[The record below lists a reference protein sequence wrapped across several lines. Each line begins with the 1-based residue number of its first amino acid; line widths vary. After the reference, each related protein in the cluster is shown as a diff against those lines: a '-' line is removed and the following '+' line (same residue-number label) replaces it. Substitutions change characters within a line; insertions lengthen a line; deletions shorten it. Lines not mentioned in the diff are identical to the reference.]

1 MCRFYALR
9 ATAPTRVECCLVQA
23 PNSLLAQ
30 SRQDLRGL
38 ENGDGWGIAAFGTA
52 QPGDG
57 TPQGKGGAAAG
68 GARSGGMAPGA
79 VADEARDGGAGH
91 QDWVIER
98 HPRAAHDGHLFKVA
112 AARTL
117 ATTVL
122 AHVRHA
128 TVGTVA
134 LENTHPFRH
143 AGWSF
148 VHNGTVPYFV
158 DVRDRLLG
166 AMSAPHRAAIR
177 GTTDSEH
184 LFHLILSTH
193 AQAPGRPL
201 LASLQQALRR
211 VVGWCRE
218 IGQEPHLG
226 LNVLLSDGVQMVG
239 SRWQRTLF
247 YAERAGRSAC
257 PVCGQAHA
265 ASVAA
270 DYRALVIASEP
281 ITGDPWPE
289 VPERSVFEVTPEIH
303 LRSLPLDEA

>member
-38 ENGDGWGIAAFGTA
+38 ENADGWGIAAFGM
-52 QPGDG
+52 
-57 TPQGKGGAAAG
+57 AAAG
-68 GARSGGMAPGA
+68 RGMACGA
-79 VADEARDGGAGH
+79 VSEETARGGGASL

-98 HPRAAHDGHLFKVA
+98 HPRAAHDGHLFKAA

-158 DVRDRLLG
+158 DVRDRVLA
-166 AMSAPHRAAIR
+166 AMSAEHRAAIR
-177 GTTDSEH
+177 GATDSEH

-193 AQAPGRPL
+193 ARAPGRPL
-201 LASLQQALRR
+201 LTSLQQALRQ

-239 SRWQRTLF
+239 SRWQRTLH
-247 YAERAGRSAC
+247 YAERTGRTAC

-265 ASVAA
+265 AAAAA

-281 ITGDPWPE
+281 ITDDPWPE

-303 LRSLPLDEA
+303 LRSLPLDPA

>member
-38 ENGDGWGIAAFGTA
+38 ENADGWGIAAFGDA
-52 QPGDG
+52 PG
-57 TPQGKGGAAAG
+57 GGGVAPG
-68 GARSGGMAPGA
+68 GGGMAS
-79 VADEARDGGAGH
+79 GGAGMAQDGLPDAAACGGGASL

-158 DVRDRLLG
+158 DVRDRLLA

-193 AQAPGRPL
+193 AQAPARPL

-239 SRWQRTLF
+239 SRWQRTLH

-257 PVCGQAHA
+257 PVCGRAHA
-265 ASVAA
+265 ASAAA
-270 DYRALVIASEP
+270 DYRALMIASEP
-281 ITGDPWPE
+281 ITDEPWPE
-289 VPERSVFEVTPEIH
+289 VPERSVFEVTPGIQ
-303 LRSLPLDEA
+303 LRSLPLAGA

>member
-23 PNSLLAQ
+23 SNSLLAQ

-38 ENGDGWGIAAFGTA
+38 ENADGWGIAAFGTA
-52 QPGDG
+52 R
-57 TPQGKGGAAAG
+57 AG
-68 GARSGGMAPGA
+68 GPDP
-79 VADEARDGGAGH
+79 VARDGGAGL

-98 HPRAAHDGHLFKVA
+98 HPRPAHDGQLFKVA

-158 DVRDRLLG
+158 DVRDRLLA

-201 LASLQQALRR
+201 LTSLQQALRR

-226 LNVLLSDGVQMVG
+226 LNVLLSDGVEMVG

-247 YAERAGRSAC
+247 YAERSGRSAC

-265 ASVAA
+265 AAAPA

-281 ITGDPWPE
+281 ITSDPWPE
-289 VPERSVFEVTPEIH
+289 VPERSVFEVTKELR